1 MQWLLKF
8 NFKQQKEMMKIK
20 KKFVFGKKYN
30 KILIGQIMKHLIELM
45 KDIRKTYRSQINK
58 FQKMILHKLLLKA

>member
-1 MQWLLKF
+1 
-8 NFKQQKEMMKIK
+8 MKIK

-45 KDIRKTYRSQINK
+45 KDIRKTYRSQINR
-58 FQKMILHKLLLKA
+58 FQKLILHKLLLKA